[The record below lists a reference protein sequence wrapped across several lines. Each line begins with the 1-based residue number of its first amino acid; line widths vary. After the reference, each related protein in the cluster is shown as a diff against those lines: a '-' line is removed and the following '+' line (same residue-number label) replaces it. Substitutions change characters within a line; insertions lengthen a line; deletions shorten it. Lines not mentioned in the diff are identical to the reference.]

1 MKELTI
7 MDGIIIF
14 SYSIVCICLFI
25 ASGFLFFKSRGKSK
39 KVRNYLLAIALFF
52 LLFGISRTT
61 MFIFELT
68 FPEDFVWNIS
78 VHDFDSIFQKNPE
91 IAVRHD
97 IVWRFTTGIGA
108 FGVAILMFVLER
120 QILEKKTKYV
130 LTIITLITVIPAL
143 ILGVEGKD
151 EVGFV
156 RIVLYIGNFLM
167 VAIPLIYLY
176 LGIKTS
182 GDTRMRAL
190 GAMTG
195 MIILFTGIVFNSS
208 FGKTQ
213 LEGLYGIPGLQI
225 TYILYGLCTA
235 IGIFVYLKSIQY

>member
-1 MKELTI
+1 
-7 MDGIIIF
+7 
-14 SYSIVCICLFI
+14 
-25 ASGFLFFKSRGKSK
+25 
-39 KVRNYLLAIALFF
+39 
-52 LLFGISRTT
+52 
-61 MFIFELT
+61 
-68 FPEDFVWNIS
+68 
-78 VHDFDSIFQKNPE
+78 
-91 IAVRHD
+91 
-97 IVWRFTTGIGA
+97 
-108 FGVAILMFVLER
+108 
-120 QILEKKTKYV
+120 
-130 LTIITLITVIPAL
+130 
-143 ILGVEGKD
+143 
-151 EVGFV
+151 
-156 RIVLYIGNFLM
+156 M